1 MLGRNFKRIND
12 KNANIVV
19 TSDAEIFIDRFINKH
34 LVKNISAR
42 IITGNSKVM
51 KEIVISKLNFYNI
64 KFTIGNVWE
73 STSKSFIDF
82 LIE

>member
-1 MLGRNFKRIND
+1 MNPIKRELLDLHRINH
-12 KNANIVV
+12 I
-19 TSDAEIFIDRFINKH
+19 DAEIFIDRFINKH
-34 LVKNISAR
+34 WSKNISAR
-42 IITGNSKVM
+42 IITGNSKAM

-64 KFTIGNVWE
+64 KFTIGNEWE

>member
-1 MLGRNFKRIND
+1 MNPIKRELLDLHRINH
-12 KNANIVV
+12 I
-19 TSDAEIFIDRFINKH
+19 DAEIFIDRFINKYWG
-34 LVKNISAR
+34 KNSSAR

-64 KFTIGNVWE
+64 KFTIGNEWE
-73 STSKSFIDF
+73 STSKAFIDF